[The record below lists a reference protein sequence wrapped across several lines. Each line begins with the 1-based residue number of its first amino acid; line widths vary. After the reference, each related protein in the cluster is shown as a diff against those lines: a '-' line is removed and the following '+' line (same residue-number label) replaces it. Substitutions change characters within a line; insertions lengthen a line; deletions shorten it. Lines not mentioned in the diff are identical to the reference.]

1 MPPDT
6 TVETNVFTSGLRSSL
21 PPMRRGTL
29 ISKPQA
35 SAPRTSEG
43 MFRSGV
49 AFNRGIWQMR
59 PASRPMTRA
68 CPSFGRVRMMA
79 RQYIAMMKFGFMP
92 IDESS
97 EPTVSLSTAPAA
109 SSTAM
114 RMRSCVD
121 RPALLGAAA
130 TSRLRGADASPAVA
144 VCVATSRLI
153 CCSMFLNPLLA
164 ESPPVAYPSRGV
176 WFAGTNFAD
185 EDHSAQSTSWPRRCA
200 PPQ

>member
-1 MPPDT
+1 
-6 TVETNVFTSGLRSSL
+6 
-21 PPMRRGTL
+21 
-29 ISKPQA
+29 
-35 SAPRTSEG
+35 
-43 MFRSGV
+43 
-49 AFNRGIWQMR
+49 
-59 PASRPMTRA
+59 
-68 CPSFGRVRMMA
+68 
-79 RQYIAMMKFGFMP
+79 MP

-164 ESPPVAYPSRGV
+164 ESPPVACPSRGV

>member
-1 MPPDT
+1 
-6 TVETNVFTSGLRSSL
+6 
-21 PPMRRGTL
+21 
-29 ISKPQA
+29 
-35 SAPRTSEG
+35 
-43 MFRSGV
+43 
-49 AFNRGIWQMR
+49 MR
-59 PASRPMTRA
+59 PASRPMTKA

-164 ESPPVAYPSRGV
+164 ESPPVACPSRGV

>member
-1 MPPDT
+1 
-6 TVETNVFTSGLRSSL
+6 
-21 PPMRRGTL
+21 
-29 ISKPQA
+29 
-35 SAPRTSEG
+35 
-43 MFRSGV
+43 
-49 AFNRGIWQMR
+49 
-59 PASRPMTRA
+59 
-68 CPSFGRVRMMA
+68 MMA

-130 TSRLRGADASPAVA
+130 SPAVA

-164 ESPPVAYPSRGV
+164 ESPPVACPSRGV

-185 EDHSAQSTSWPRRCA
+185 EDHSVQSTSWPRRCA